1 MNKPKQC
8 ILTFFIY
15 YLCVITPAFR
25 QFFIFKKTG
34 TLKLEIQ
41 LRNIHAEIQTT
52 RKMNAH
58 KIQGLLDEKEHLI
71 KISKSNKSEM
81 ERVMSRI
88 QHYEIETKEKEQQL
102 QKTLTKNIFLNNQS
116 KRCYATSSL

>member
-1 MNKPKQC
+1 MS
-8 ILTFFIY
+8 
-15 YLCVITPAFR
+15 
-25 QFFIFKKTG
+25 IFEFLKKTG

-41 LRNIHAEIQTT
+41 LRNIHVEIQTT

-58 KIQGLLDEKEHLI
+58 KMEGLVDEKEHLI

-102 QKTLTKNIFLNNQS
+102 QETMTKNIFLNNQG
-116 KRCYATSSL
+116 KRTM

>member
-1 MNKPKQC
+1 
-8 ILTFFIY
+8 
-15 YLCVITPAFR
+15 
-25 QFFIFKKTG
+25 
-34 TLKLEIQ
+34 
-41 LRNIHAEIQTT
+41 
-52 RKMNAH
+52 MNAH

>member
-1 MNKPKQC
+1 MYTNY
-8 ILTFFIY
+8 F
-15 YLCVITPAFR
+15 YLLSLCYNSLHFARMRFVYFE
-25 QFFIFKKTG
+25 FLKKTG

-41 LRNIHAEIQTT
+41 LRNIHVEIQTT

-58 KIQGLLDEKEHLI
+58 KMEGLVDEKEHLI

-102 QKTLTKNIFLNNQS
+102 QETLTKNIFLNNQGM
-116 KRCYATSSL
+116 RTLFRN

>member
-1 MNKPKQC
+1 MYTN
-8 ILTFFIY
+8 FFIY
-15 YLCVITPAFR
+15 YLCVITPNYILLNAFR
-25 QFFIFKKTG
+25 LFLIFEKTG

-41 LRNIHAEIQTT
+41 LRNIHVEIQTT

-58 KIQGLLDEKEHLI
+58 KMEGLVDEKEHLI

-102 QKTLTKNIFLNNQS
+102 QETMTKNIFLNNQG
-116 KRCYATSSL
+116 KRTM